1 MKKTALIILDGLGI
15 SPDKKGNAFL
25 NAKTPGLNFML
36 KNCPST
42 LLQASGESVGLP
54 WGEMGNSEVG
64 HTNLGTGRVV
74 LQDYPLI
81 SKSIENGS
89 FYEKIVLKDMVNY
102 VKKNKSNLHIL
113 GIGSDGGV
121 HGHIDHILAGLELA
135 KRNNLKNVYI
145 HIFSDGRD
153 SSPKA
158 LKKFLDKINNA
169 CQTLG
174 VGKIATVVGR
184 YYAMDRDKNWDR
196 TKIAYD
202 LITRLDGNKYPDYL
216 TAIDSQ
222 YRKRK
227 SDEFLEPCVL
237 EGAEAVKN
245 NDAIFMT
252 NFRCDRAIQL
262 AKAFT
267 DDNFIGFKRVKISNL
282 YFAGM
287 VLYQENLKINPI
299 FSPVDLNNPATN
311 SLANPLGKIIS
322 EHRLSQ
328 ARISETEKFAHVTY
342 FFNAGEKKPFR
353 GEKQIL
359 VPSLKISSYDKKP
372 EMSITGVVTKILAE
386 VASEKD
392 FILINFANP
401 DMVGHSGNLNAAI
414 QAVEYVDEAL
424 IKVVNV
430 MLARDYFVMITAD
443 HGNCEEMIN
452 AKTGEIDKEHSVSP
466 VPFILVDQIKQ
477 IELEESNSSLI
488 KLTKRQPIGLL
499 ADIAPTILEI
509 LEIKKPVEMTG
520 QSLIGMI

>member
-1 MKKTALIILDGLGI
+1 MKKTVLIILDGLGI
-15 SPDKKGNAFL
+15 SPDKIGNALL
-25 NAKTPGLNFML
+25 NAKTPGLNFL
-36 KNCPST
+36 TKNCPTT
-42 LLQASGESVGLP
+42 LLQASGEAVGLP

-74 LQDYPLI
+74 LQDHPLI
-81 SKSIENGS
+81 SKSIENNS
-89 FYEKIVLKDMVNY
+89 FYEKSVLKEMVNF

-121 HGHIDHILAGLELA
+121 HGHIDHIIAGLELA
-135 KRNNLKNVYI
+135 KRNDLKNVFV

-153 SSPKA
+153 SSPKV

-202 LITRLDGNKYPDYL
+202 LITQLVGNKYPDYL
-216 TAIDSQ
+216 TAIDNQ

-227 SDEFLEPCVL
+227 SDEFLESCVL

-245 NDAIFMT
+245 NDALFIT
-252 NFRCDRAIQL
+252 NFRCDRIIQL

-267 DDNFIGFKRVKISNL
+267 DDNFIGFKRTKIPNL
-282 YFAGM
+282 YVAGM
-287 VLYQENLKINPI
+287 VLYQEKIKINPI
-299 FSPVDLNNPATN
+299 FSSIDLNNPAINPLT
-311 SLANPLGKIIS
+311 NPLGKIIS
-322 EHRLSQ
+322 EHRLTQ

-342 FFNAGEKKPFR
+342 FFNAGEKPPFR

-359 VPSLKISSYDKKP
+359 VPSLKVSSYDKKP
-372 EMSITGVVTKILAE
+372 DMSIAGVVTKILAE

-392 FILINFANP
+392 FVLINFANP
-401 DMVGHSGNLNAAI
+401 DMVGHSGNLSATI
-414 QAVEYVDEAL
+414 QAVECVDSAL
-424 IKVVNV
+424 IKVVNA
-430 MLARDYFVMITAD
+430 MLAKDYFVIITAD

-452 AKTGEIDKEHSVSP
+452 AKTGEINKEHSVSP
-466 VPFILVDQIKQ
+466 VPLILVDQIKH
-477 IELEESNSSLI
+477 IELENSNSGLI
-488 KLTKRQPIGLL
+488 KLTNRQPIGLL
-499 ADIAPTILEI
+499 ADVAPTILEI
-509 LEIKKPVEMTG
+509 LEINKPVEMTG
-520 QSLIGMI
+520 QSLKGMI